1 MSKKLG
7 SSYWRLWTATAIS
20 NLGDGISGVA
30 YPWVASAVTRSPLLI
45 AAAGFASRL
54 PWLIFTLHAGVITDR
69 FDRRK
74 LIVAMDTIR
83 GVLTLIVG
91 AIVLLN
97 KDSLPSLNDLSSIT
111 DLETNWP
118 LYITLVI
125 TAFLFGLAE
134 VLRDNSA
141 QTLMPSVVESEN
153 LEKAN
158 GRMWSAEAL
167 TNSFIGPPL
176 GSLLIGIAIYLPF
189 FVDAGSFFVAVALIA
204 SISGSFKPVEEKP
217 REKINF
223 KSEIKEGYRWLW
235 SHDLLRPMAIIL
247 GALNLVGT
255 MVAAT
260 FILYTQEVLNTS
272 VFVFAVIGTA
282 GAVGGIAGGLIA
294 PKISEKIGSGPSLW
308 LSLAMGPIG
317 GVIIGTTSS
326 WQVVW
331 VVLLIQ
337 SFFSI
342 LWNTITVSLRQSII
356 PTHLLGRVNSVYR
369 FFGWGSI
376 PIGMFLGGAIV
387 TIAQHFVS
395 REMALRTPY
404 LVGAVMGVIIFIFA
418 APRLTTKAIDQARA
432 EAQNK
437 P

>member
-45 AAAGFASRL
+45 AAAGFASSL

-74 LIVAMDTIR
+74 LIVAMDAIR

-141 QTLMPSVVESEN
+141 QTLMPSVVEAEN

-158 GRMWSAEAL
+158 GRMWSAESL

-176 GSLLIGIAIYLPF
+176 GSLIIGIAIYLPF
-189 FVDAGSFFVAVALIA
+189 FVDAGTFFVSVALIA
-204 SISGSFKPVEEKP
+204 SISGSFKPVQEKP

-223 KSEIKEGYRWLW
+223 KSEIKEGFKWLW
-235 SHDLLRPMAIIL
+235 AHDLLRPMAIIL
-247 GALNLVGT
+247 GCLNLLGT

-272 VFVFAVIGTA
+272 VFVFAVLGTA

-294 PKISEKIGSGPSLW
+294 PKISQKIGSGPSLW

-317 GVIIGTTSS
+317 ALIVGTSRS

-331 VVLLIQ
+331 IVLLFQ

-342 LWNTITVSLRQSII
+342 LWNTITVSLRQRII
-356 PTHLLGRVNSVYR
+356 PSHLLGRVNSVYR

-376 PIGMFLGGAIV
+376 PIGMFLGGGLV

-404 LVGAVMGVIIFIFA
+404 FAGAVLGVLLFIFA
-418 APRLTTKAIDQARA
+418 APRLTTRAIEQARA
-432 EAQNK
+432 EGSQ
-437 P
+437 

>member
-1 MSKKLG
+1 MAKKLG
-7 SSYWRLWTATAIS
+7 SSYWRLWSATAIS

-74 LIVAMDTIR
+74 LIIAMDTIR

-158 GRMWSAEAL
+158 GRMWSAESL

-176 GSLLIGIAIYLPF
+176 GSLLIGITIYLPF
-189 FVDAGSFFVAVALIA
+189 FVDAGTFFVAVALIA

-223 KSEIKEGYRWLW
+223 KSEIKEGFRWLW
-235 SHDLLRPMAIIL
+235 AHDLLRPMAIIL

-272 VFVFAVIGTA
+272 VFVFAVLGTA
-282 GAVGGIAGGLIA
+282 GAVGGIAGGLLA

-317 GVIIGTTSS
+317 AVVIGTSNS

-331 VVLLIQ
+331 VVLLFQ
-337 SFFSI
+337 SFLSV

-387 TIAQHFVS
+387 TIAQYFIS

-404 LVGAVMGVIIFIFA
+404 LVGAVLGALIFIFA
-418 APRLTTKAIDQARA
+418 APRLTTKAINQARA
-432 EAQNK
+432 DGAK
-437 P
+437 

>member
-1 MSKKLG
+1 MAKKLG

-74 LIVAMDTIR
+74 LIIAMDTIR

-141 QTLMPSVVESEN
+141 QTLMPSVVDAEN

-158 GRMWSAEAL
+158 GRMWSAESL

-189 FVDAGSFFVAVALIA
+189 FVDAGTFFVAVALIA

-235 SHDLLRPMAIIL
+235 AHDLLRPMAIIL

-272 VFVFAVIGTA
+272 VFVFAVLGTA
-282 GAVGGIAGGLIA
+282 GAVGGIAGGLVA

-317 GVIIGTTSS
+317 AVIIGTSNS
-326 WQVVW
+326 WHVVW
-331 VVLLIQ
+331 VVLLFQ
-337 SFFSI
+337 SFLSV

-356 PTHLLGRVNSVYR
+356 PTYLLGRVNSVYR

-387 TIAQHFVS
+387 SISQFFVS
-395 REMALRTPY
+395 REVALRTPY
-404 LVGAVMGVIIFIFA
+404 LVGAVLGLLIFIFA
-418 APRLTTKAIDQARA
+418 APRLTTKAIEQARA
-432 EAQNK
+432 EAAK
-437 P
+437 

>member
-74 LIVAMDTIR
+74 LIVAMDAIR

-141 QTLMPSVVESEN
+141 QTLMPSVVEAEN

-158 GRMWSAEAL
+158 GRMWSAESL

-176 GSLLIGIAIYLPF
+176 GSLIIGIAIYLPF
-189 FVDAGSFFVAVALIA
+189 FVDAGTFFVSVALIA
-204 SISGSFKPVEEKP
+204 SISGSFKPIQEKP

-223 KSEIKEGYRWLW
+223 KAEIKEGFQWLW
-235 SHDLLRPMAIIL
+235 AHDLLRPMAIIL
-247 GALNLVGT
+247 GCLNLLGT

-272 VFVFAVIGTA
+272 VFVFAVLGTA
-282 GAVGGIAGGLIA
+282 GAVGGIIGGLVA
-294 PKISEKIGSGPSLW
+294 PKISQKIGSGPSLW

-317 GVIIGTTSS
+317 ALVIGTSRS

-331 VVLLIQ
+331 VVLLFQ

-356 PTHLLGRVNSVYR
+356 PSHLLGRVNSVYR

-376 PIGMFLGGAIV
+376 PIGMFLGGGLV

-395 REMALRTPY
+395 RDMALRTPY
-404 LVGAVMGVIIFIFA
+404 FAGVALGVFLFNFA
-418 APRLTTKAIDQARA
+418 APRLTTKAIEQARS
-432 EAQNK
+432 EASK
-437 P
+437 

>member
-7 SSYWRLWTATAIS
+7 SSYWRLWSATAIS

-54 PWLIFTLHAGVITDR
+54 PWLIFTLHAGVLTDR

-74 LIVAMDTIR
+74 LIVAMDSAR

-97 KDSLPSLNDLSSIT
+97 RDSLPSLNDLSSIT

-141 QTLMPSVVESEN
+141 QTLMPSVVDKEN

-176 GSLLIGIAIYLPF
+176 GSFIIAVAIYLPF
-189 FVDAGSFFVAVALIA
+189 FIDAGSFFVAVALIA
-204 SISGSFKPVEEKP
+204 TIKGSFAPVHNNP

-223 KSEIKEGYRWLW
+223 KVEIKQGFAWLW
-235 SHDLLRPMAIIL
+235 AHSLLRPMAIIL
-247 GALNLVGT
+247 GCMNGLGT
-255 MVAAT
+255 MIGAT
-260 FILYTQEVLNTS
+260 FILFSQEVLHTS
-272 VFVFAVIGTA
+272 VFVFAVLGTA
-282 GAVGGIAGGLIA
+282 GAIGGIVGGLLA
-294 PKISEKIGSGPSLW
+294 PKISQRLGSGPSLW
-308 LSLAMGPIG
+308 LALAIGPVG
-317 GVIIGTTSS
+317 AVIVGTTHS

-331 VVLLIQ
+331 AVVIFESLTG
-337 SFFSI
+337 I

-369 FFGWGSI
+369 FFAWGSI
-376 PIGMFLGGAIV
+376 PIGMFLGGGLV
-387 TIAQHFVS
+387 SLSQHFVS
-395 REMALRTPY
+395 REMALRAPY
-404 LVGAVMGVIIFIFA
+404 LIGAVLGLFLFIFS
-418 APRLTTKAIDQARA
+418 APRLTTTSIEKARSQAA
-432 EAQNK
+432 E
-437 P
+437 

>member
-1 MSKKLG
+1 MAKKLG

-74 LIVAMDTIR
+74 LIIAMDTIR

-141 QTLMPSVVESEN
+141 QTLMPSVVDAEN

-158 GRMWSAEAL
+158 GRMWSAESL

-189 FVDAGSFFVAVALIA
+189 FVDAGTFFVAVALIA

-223 KSEIKEGYRWLW
+223 KAEIKEGYRWLW
-235 SHDLLRPMAIIL
+235 AHDLLRPMAIIL

-272 VFVFAVIGTA
+272 VFVFAVLGTA

-317 GVIIGTTSS
+317 AVIIGTSNS
-326 WQVVW
+326 WHVVW
-331 VVLLIQ
+331 VVLLFQ
-337 SFFSI
+337 SFLSV

-356 PTHLLGRVNSVYR
+356 PTYLLGRVNSVYR

-387 TIAQHFVS
+387 SISQYFVS

-404 LVGAVMGVIIFIFA
+404 LVGAVLGLLIFIFA
-418 APRLTTKAIDQARA
+418 APRLTTKAINQARA
-432 EAQNK
+432 EAAE
-437 P
+437 

>member
-7 SSYWRLWTATAIS
+7 SSYWRLWSATAIS

-74 LIVAMDTIR
+74 LIVAMDAIR

-141 QTLMPSVVESEN
+141 QTLMPSVVDAEN

-158 GRMWSAEAL
+158 GRIWSAESL
-167 TNSFIGPPL
+167 THSFIGPPL
-176 GSLLIGIAIYLPF
+176 GSLLIAVAIYLPF

-204 SISGSFKPVEEKP
+204 SISGSFKPIQEKP

-223 KSEIKEGYRWLW
+223 KSEIKEGFRWLW
-235 SHDLLRPMAIIL
+235 SHELLRPMAIIL
-247 GALNLVGT
+247 GALNLLGT

-272 VFVFAVIGTA
+272 VFVFAVLGTA

-317 GVIIGTTSS
+317 AVIIGTTSA

-331 VVLLIQ
+331 VVLLFQ

-342 LWNTITVSLRQSII
+342 LWNTITVSLRQRII
-356 PTHLLGRVNSVYR
+356 PSHLLGRVNSVYR

-376 PIGMFLGGAIV
+376 PIGMFLGGGLV
-387 TIAQHFVS
+387 TIAQNFVS

-404 LVGAVMGVIIFIFA
+404 FAGAALGVLLFIFA
-418 APRLTTKAIDQARA
+418 APRLTTKAIEHARA
-432 EAQNK
+432 EAQG
-437 P
+437 

>member
-74 LIVAMDTIR
+74 LIVAMDAIR

-141 QTLMPSVVESEN
+141 QTLMPSVVEAEN

-158 GRMWSAEAL
+158 GRMWSAESL

-176 GSLLIGIAIYLPF
+176 GSLIIGIAIYLPF
-189 FVDAGSFFVAVALIA
+189 FVDAGTFFVSVALIA
-204 SISGSFKPVEEKP
+204 SISGSFKPIQEKP

-223 KSEIKEGYRWLW
+223 KAEIKEGFQWLW
-235 SHDLLRPMAIIL
+235 AHDLLRPMAIIL
-247 GALNLVGT
+247 GCLNLLGT

-272 VFVFAVIGTA
+272 VFVFAVLGTA
-282 GAVGGIAGGLIA
+282 GAVGGIIGGLVA
-294 PKISEKIGSGPSLW
+294 PRISQKIGSGPSLW

-317 GVIIGTTSS
+317 ALVIGTSRS

-331 VVLLIQ
+331 VVLLFQ

-356 PTHLLGRVNSVYR
+356 PSHLLGRVNSVYR

-376 PIGMFLGGAIV
+376 PIGMFLGGGLV

-395 REMALRTPY
+395 RDMALRTPY
-404 LVGAVMGVIIFIFA
+404 FAGVALGVLLFIFA
-418 APRLTTKAIDQARA
+418 APRLTTKAIEQARS
-432 EAQNK
+432 EASK
-437 P
+437 

>member
-7 SSYWRLWTATAIS
+7 SSYWKLWTATAIS

-74 LIVAMDTIR
+74 LIVAMDAAR
-83 GVLTLIVG
+83 GILTLIVG

-97 KDSLPSLNDLSSIT
+97 KDSLPSLNELSSIT

-118 LYITLVI
+118 LYITLLI

-141 QTLMPSVVESEN
+141 QTLMPSVVEADN

-158 GRMWSAEAL
+158 GRLWSAESL

-176 GSLLIGIAIYLPF
+176 GSFIIGIAIYLPF

-204 SISGSFKPVEEKP
+204 SISGSFKPIQEKP

-223 KSEIKEGYRWLW
+223 KSEIKEGFRWLW

-247 GALNLVGT
+247 GALNLLGT

-272 VFVFAVIGTA
+272 VFVFAVLGTA
-282 GAVGGIAGGLIA
+282 GAIGGIAGGLIA
-294 PKISEKIGSGPSLW
+294 PKISKKIGSGPSLW
-308 LSLAMGPIG
+308 LALAMGPIG
-317 GVIIGTTSS
+317 AVIIGTTSA
-326 WQVVW
+326 WQIVW
-331 VVLLIQ
+331 VVLLFQ
-337 SFFSI
+337 SFFGV
-342 LWNTITVSLRQSII
+342 LWNTITVSLRQRII
-356 PTHLLGRVNSVYR
+356 PTRLLGRVNSVYR

-376 PIGMFLGGAIV
+376 PIGMFLGGGVV
-387 TIAQHFVS
+387 TLAQYFVS

-404 LVGAVMGVIIFIFA
+404 FLGAGLGVLLFIFA
-418 APRLTTKAIDQARA
+418 APRLTTKAIEQART
-432 EAQNK
+432 EAQS
-437 P
+437 

>member
-1 MSKKLG
+1 MAKKLG

-74 LIVAMDTIR
+74 LIIAMDTIR

-141 QTLMPSVVESEN
+141 QTLMPSVVDAEN

-158 GRMWSAEAL
+158 GRMWSAESL

-189 FVDAGSFFVAVALIA
+189 FVDAGTFFVAVALIA

-223 KSEIKEGYRWLW
+223 KAEIKEGYRWLW
-235 SHDLLRPMAIIL
+235 AHDLLRPMAIIL

-272 VFVFAVIGTA
+272 VFVFAVLGTA

-317 GVIIGTTSS
+317 AVIIGTSNS
-326 WQVVW
+326 WHVVW
-331 VVLLIQ
+331 VVLLFQ
-337 SFFSI
+337 SFLSV

-356 PTHLLGRVNSVYR
+356 PTYLLGRVNSVYR

-387 TIAQHFVS
+387 SISQYFVS

-404 LVGAVMGVIIFIFA
+404 LVGAVLGLLIFIFA
-418 APRLTTKAIDQARA
+418 APRLTTKAINQARA
-432 EAQNK
+432 EAAK
-437 P
+437 

>member
-1 MSKKLG
+1 MAKKLG

-74 LIVAMDTIR
+74 LIIAMDTIR

-141 QTLMPSVVESEN
+141 QTLMPSVVDAEN

-158 GRMWSAEAL
+158 GRMWSAESL

-189 FVDAGSFFVAVALIA
+189 FVDAGTFFVAVALIA

-223 KSEIKEGYRWLW
+223 KAEIKEGYRWLW
-235 SHDLLRPMAIIL
+235 AHDLLRPMAIIL

-272 VFVFAVIGTA
+272 VFVFAVLGTA

-317 GVIIGTTSS
+317 AVIIGTSNS
-326 WQVVW
+326 WHVVW
-331 VVLLIQ
+331 VVLLFQ
-337 SFFSI
+337 SFLSV

-356 PTHLLGRVNSVYR
+356 PTYLLGRVNSVYR

-387 TIAQHFVS
+387 SIAQYFVS

-404 LVGAVMGVIIFIFA
+404 LVGAVLGLLIFIFA
-418 APRLTTKAIDQARA
+418 APRLTTKAINQARA
-432 EAQNK
+432 EAAK
-437 P
+437 

>member
-7 SSYWRLWTATAIS
+7 SSYWRLWSATAIS

-74 LIVAMDTIR
+74 LIVAMDAIG

-125 TAFLFGLAE
+125 TAFLLGLAE

-141 QTLMPSVVESEN
+141 QTLMPSVVEAEN

-158 GRMWSAEAL
+158 GRMWSAESL
-167 TNSFIGPPL
+167 THSFIGPPL
-176 GSLLIGIAIYLPF
+176 GSLLIAVAIYLPF

-204 SISGSFKPVEEKP
+204 SISGSFKPIQEKP

-223 KSEIKEGYRWLW
+223 KSEIKEGFRWLW

-247 GALNLVGT
+247 GALNLLGT

-272 VFVFAVIGTA
+272 VFVFAVLGTA

-317 GVIIGTTSS
+317 AVIIGTTSA

-331 VVLLIQ
+331 VVLLFQ

-342 LWNTITVSLRQSII
+342 LWNTITVSLRQRII
-356 PTHLLGRVNSVYR
+356 PSHLLGRVNSVYR

-376 PIGMFLGGAIV
+376 PIGMFLGGGLV
-387 TIAQHFVS
+387 TIAQNFVS
-395 REMALRTPY
+395 REMALRAPY
-404 LVGAVMGVIIFIFA
+404 FAGAALGVLLFIFA
-418 APRLTTKAIDQARA
+418 APRLTTKAIEHARA
-432 EAQNK
+432 EAQG
-437 P
+437 

>member
-7 SSYWRLWTATAIS
+7 SSYWKLWTATAIS

-74 LIVAMDTIR
+74 LIVAMDAAR
-83 GVLTLIVG
+83 GILTLIVG

-97 KDSLPSLNDLSSIT
+97 KDSLPSLNELSSIT

-118 LYITLVI
+118 LYITLLI

-141 QTLMPSVVESEN
+141 QTLMPSVVEADN

-158 GRMWSAEAL
+158 GRLWSAESL

-176 GSLLIGIAIYLPF
+176 GSFIIGIAIYLPF

-204 SISGSFKPVEEKP
+204 SISGSFKPIQEKP
-217 REKINF
+217 REEINF
-223 KSEIKEGYRWLW
+223 KSEIKEGFRWLW

-247 GALNLVGT
+247 GALNLLGT

-272 VFVFAVIGTA
+272 VFVFAVLGTA
-282 GAVGGIAGGLIA
+282 GAIGGIAGGLIA

-308 LSLAMGPIG
+308 LALAMGPIG
-317 GVIIGTTSS
+317 AVIIGTTSA
-326 WQVVW
+326 WQIVW
-331 VVLLIQ
+331 VVLLFQ
-337 SFFSI
+337 SFFGV
-342 LWNTITVSLRQSII
+342 LWNTITVSLRQRII
-356 PTHLLGRVNSVYR
+356 PTRLLGRVNSVYR

-376 PIGMFLGGAIV
+376 PIGMFLGGGVV
-387 TIAQHFVS
+387 TLAQYFVS

-404 LVGAVMGVIIFIFA
+404 FLGAGLGVLLFIFA
-418 APRLTTKAIDQARA
+418 APRLTTKAIEQART
-432 EAQNK
+432 EAQS
-437 P
+437 

>member
-7 SSYWRLWTATAIS
+7 GSYWRLWWATAIS

-45 AAAGFASRL
+45 AIAGFASRL
-54 PWLIFTLHAGVITDR
+54 PWLIFTLHAGVLTDR

-74 LIVAMDTIR
+74 LIVAMDSAR

-91 AIVLLN
+91 GIILLN
-97 KDSLPSLNDLSSIT
+97 RDSLPSLNDLTSIT

-118 LYITLVI
+118 LYITLLV

-141 QTLMPSVVESEN
+141 QTLMPSVVDKEN

-158 GRMWSAEAL
+158 GRMWSAESL

-176 GSLLIGIAIYLPF
+176 GSVIIGIAVFLPF
-189 FVDAGSFFVAVALIA
+189 FFDAVSFFVAVALIA
-204 SISGSFKPVEEKP
+204 TITGSFKPIHEQP

-223 KSEIKEGYRWLW
+223 KSEIKEGFVWLW
-235 SHDLLRPMAIIL
+235 SHTLLRPLAIIL
-247 GALNLVGT
+247 GCMNGVGT
-255 MVAAT
+255 MVGAAY
-260 FILYTQEVLNTS
+260 ILFAQEVLHTS
-272 VFVFAVIGTA
+272 VFIFALLGTA
-282 GAVGGIAGGLIA
+282 GAIGWSTGGLLG
-294 PKISEKIGSGPSLW
+294 PKISAKIGSGPALW
-308 LSLAMGPIG
+308 LALATGPIG
-317 GVIIGTTSS
+317 ALIIGTTDY

-331 VVLLIQ
+331 VVTIFE
-337 SFFSI
+337 SFTSV

-356 PTHLLGRVNSVYR
+356 PTNLLGRVNSVYR
-369 FFGWGSI
+369 FFAWGSI
-376 PIGMFLGGAIV
+376 PIGMFLGGGLV
-387 TIAQHFVS
+387 TVAQHFVS

-404 LVGAVMGVIIFIFA
+404 LLGAILGVLIFAFA
-418 APRLTTKAIDQARA
+418 APRLTTGAINKARTESANQ
-432 EAQNK
+432 
-437 P
+437 

>member
-1 MSKKLG
+1 VSKKLG
-7 SSYWRLWTATAIS
+7 SSYWKLWTATAIS

-74 LIVAMDTIR
+74 LIVAMDAAR
-83 GVLTLIVG
+83 GILTLIVG

-97 KDSLPSLNDLSSIT
+97 KDSLPSLNELSSIT

-118 LYITLVI
+118 LYITLLI

-141 QTLMPSVVESEN
+141 QTLMPSVVEADN

-158 GRMWSAEAL
+158 GRLWSAESL

-176 GSLLIGIAIYLPF
+176 GSFIIGIAIYLPF

-204 SISGSFKPVEEKP
+204 SISGSFKPIQEKP

-223 KSEIKEGYRWLW
+223 KSEIKEGFRWLW
-235 SHDLLRPMAIIL
+235 SHDLLRPMAVIL
-247 GALNLVGT
+247 GALNLLGT

-272 VFVFAVIGTA
+272 VFVFAVLGTA
-282 GAVGGIAGGLIA
+282 GAIGGIAGGLIA

-308 LSLAMGPIG
+308 LALAMGPIG
-317 GVIIGTTSS
+317 AVIIGTTSA
-326 WQVVW
+326 WQIVW
-331 VVLLIQ
+331 VVLLFQ
-337 SFFSI
+337 SFFGV
-342 LWNTITVSLRQSII
+342 LWNTITVSLRQRII
-356 PTHLLGRVNSVYR
+356 PTRLLGRVNSVYR

-376 PIGMFLGGAIV
+376 PIGMFLGGGVV
-387 TIAQHFVS
+387 TLAQYFVS

-404 LVGAVMGVIIFIFA
+404 FLGAGLGVLLFIFA
-418 APRLTTKAIDQARA
+418 APRLTTKAIEQART
-432 EAQNK
+432 EAQS
-437 P
+437 

>member
-7 SSYWRLWTATAIS
+7 SSYWRLWSATAIS

-74 LIVAMDTIR
+74 LIVAMDAIR

-141 QTLMPSVVESEN
+141 QTLMPSVVDAEN

-158 GRMWSAEAL
+158 GRIWSAESL
-167 TNSFIGPPL
+167 THSFIGPPL
-176 GSLLIGIAIYLPF
+176 GSLLIAVAIYLPF

-204 SISGSFKPVEEKP
+204 SISGSFKPIQEKP

-223 KSEIKEGYRWLW
+223 KAEIKEGFRWLW
-235 SHDLLRPMAIIL
+235 SHDLLRPMAVIL
-247 GALNLVGT
+247 GALNLLGT

-272 VFVFAVIGTA
+272 VFVFAVLGTA

-317 GVIIGTTSS
+317 AVIIGTTSA

-331 VVLLIQ
+331 VVLLFQ

-342 LWNTITVSLRQSII
+342 LWNTITVSLRQRII
-356 PTHLLGRVNSVYR
+356 PSHLLGRVNSVYR

-376 PIGMFLGGAIV
+376 PIGMFLGGGVV
-387 TIAQHFVS
+387 TLAQNFVS

-404 LVGAVMGVIIFIFA
+404 FLGAALGVLLFIFA
-418 APRLTTKAIDQARA
+418 APRLTTKAIEQARA
-432 EAQNK
+432 EAQS
-437 P
+437 

>member
-7 SSYWRLWTATAIS
+7 SSYWKLWTATAIS

-74 LIVAMDTIR
+74 LIVAMDTAR
-83 GVLTLIVG
+83 GILTLIVG

-97 KDSLPSLNDLSSIT
+97 KDSLPSLNELSSIT

-118 LYITLVI
+118 LYITLLI

-141 QTLMPSVVESEN
+141 QTLMPSVVEADN

-158 GRMWSAEAL
+158 GRLWSAESL

-176 GSLLIGIAIYLPF
+176 GSFIIGIAIYLPF

-204 SISGSFKPVEEKP
+204 SISGSFKPIQEKP

-223 KSEIKEGYRWLW
+223 KSEIKEGFRWLW

-247 GALNLVGT
+247 GALNLLGT

-272 VFVFAVIGTA
+272 VFVFAVLGTA
-282 GAVGGIAGGLIA
+282 GAIGGIAGGLIA
-294 PKISEKIGSGPSLW
+294 PKISEKLGSGPSLW
-308 LSLAMGPIG
+308 LALAMGPIG
-317 GVIIGTTSS
+317 AVIIGTTSA
-326 WQVVW
+326 WQIVW
-331 VVLLIQ
+331 VVLLFQ
-337 SFFSI
+337 SFFGV
-342 LWNTITVSLRQSII
+342 LWNTITVSLRQRII
-356 PTHLLGRVNSVYR
+356 PTRLLGRVNSVYR

-376 PIGMFLGGAIV
+376 PIGMFLGGGVV
-387 TIAQHFVS
+387 TLAQYFVS

-404 LVGAVMGVIIFIFA
+404 FLGAGLGVLLFIFA
-418 APRLTTKAIDQARA
+418 APRLTTKAIEQARA
-432 EAQNK
+432 EAQS
-437 P
+437 

>member
-7 SSYWRLWTATAIS
+7 ASYWRLWTATAIS

-54 PWLIFTLHAGVITDR
+54 PWLIFTLHAGVLTDR

-74 LIVAMDTIR
+74 LIVAMDSAR

-91 AIVLLN
+91 TIVLLN
-97 KDSLPSLNDLSSIT
+97 NDSLPSLNDLTSIT

-141 QTLMPSVVESEN
+141 QTLMPSVVDNEN

-158 GRMWSAEAL
+158 GRMWSAESL

-176 GSLLIGIAIYLPF
+176 GSLIISIAVYLPF

-204 SISGSFKPVEEKP
+204 TITGSFKPLHDQP

-223 KSEIKEGYRWLW
+223 RAEIKEGFTWLW
-235 SHDLLRPMAIIL
+235 SHKLLRPLAIIL
-247 GALNLVGT
+247 GSMNGVGT
-255 MVAAT
+255 MVGAA
-260 FILYTQEVLNTS
+260 FILFAQEVLHTS
-272 VFVFAVIGTA
+272 VFVFALLGTA
-282 GAVGGIAGGLIA
+282 GAIGGVIGGLLA
-294 PKISEKIGSGPSLW
+294 PKISAKIGSGTSLW
-308 LSLAMGPIG
+308 LALAMGPIG
-317 GVIIGTTSS
+317 ALIIGTTNS

-331 VVLLIQ
+331 VVTIFESLTA
-337 SFFSI
+337 I

-356 PTHLLGRVNSVYR
+356 PTNLLGRVNSVYR
-369 FFGWGSI
+369 FFAWGSI
-376 PIGMFLGGAIV
+376 PIGMFLGGGLV
-387 TIAQHFVS
+387 TVAQHFVS
-395 REMALRTPY
+395 RDMALRTPY
-404 LVGAVMGVIIFIFA
+404 LLGAVLGLLIFIFA
-418 APRLTTKAIDQARA
+418 APRLTTSAINKARE
-432 EAQNK
+432 EAAQQ
-437 P
+437 

>member
-7 SSYWRLWTATAIS
+7 SSYWKLWTATAIS

-74 LIVAMDTIR
+74 LIVAMDAAR
-83 GVLTLIVG
+83 GILTLIVG

-97 KDSLPSLNDLSSIT
+97 KDSLPSLNELSSIT

-118 LYITLVI
+118 LYITLLI

-141 QTLMPSVVESEN
+141 QTLMPSVVEADN

-158 GRMWSAEAL
+158 GRLWSAESL

-176 GSLLIGIAIYLPF
+176 GSFIIGIAIYLPF

-204 SISGSFKPVEEKP
+204 SISGSFKPIQEKP

-223 KSEIKEGYRWLW
+223 KSEIKEGFRWLW
-235 SHDLLRPMAIIL
+235 SHDLLRPMAVIL
-247 GALNLVGT
+247 GALNLLGT

-272 VFVFAVIGTA
+272 VFVFAVLGTA
-282 GAVGGIAGGLIA
+282 GAIGGIAGGLIA

-308 LSLAMGPIG
+308 LALAMGPIG
-317 GVIIGTTSS
+317 AVIIGTTSA
-326 WQVVW
+326 WQIVW
-331 VVLLIQ
+331 VVLLFQ
-337 SFFSI
+337 SFFGV
-342 LWNTITVSLRQSII
+342 LWNTITVSLRQRII
-356 PTHLLGRVNSVYR
+356 PTRLLGRVNSVYR

-376 PIGMFLGGAIV
+376 PIGMFLGGGVV
-387 TIAQHFVS
+387 TLAQYFVS

-404 LVGAVMGVIIFIFA
+404 FLGAGLGVLLFIFA
-418 APRLTTKAIDQARA
+418 APRLTTKAIEQARA
-432 EAQNK
+432 EAQS
-437 P
+437 